1 MLLYSAIPQK
11 GELVMFTEPFLIPS
25 EVIAAL
31 AVEEAAPQFL
41 LPGEGML
48 VDPDPPSLG
57 CLTGKKY

>member
-1 MLLYSAIPQK
+1 M
-11 GELVMFTEPFLIPS
+11 VFTEPFLIPS